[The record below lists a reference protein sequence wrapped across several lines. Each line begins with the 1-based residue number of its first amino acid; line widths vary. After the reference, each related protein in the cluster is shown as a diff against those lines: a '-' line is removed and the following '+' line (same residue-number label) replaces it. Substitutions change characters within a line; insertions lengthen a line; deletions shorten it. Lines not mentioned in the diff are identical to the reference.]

1 MRRQP
6 VCDCEGGPSPSR
18 SDSSRAL
25 TTRGL
30 LSAPDWPHRTA
41 SSFGT
46 CGWPDAAG
54 GGAGTTPAPPWP
66 LDSVKGWIF
75 DEGRIAGRAERHRIP
90 GLQKQ
95 VQLADRDFSASGP
108 NEVWVADLW
117 ARETRDMR
125 RIAIGEGRVAF
136 PY

>member
-1 MRRQP
+1 MRREAVRVP
-6 VCDCEGGPSPSR
+6 PR
-18 SDSSRAL
+18 S
-25 TTRGL
+25 
-30 LSAPDWPHRTA
+30 
-41 SSFGT
+41 
-46 CGWPDAAG
+46 
-54 GGAGTTPAPPWP
+54 PWP
-66 LDSVKGWIF
+66 LHSVKGWIF